1 MRTHRSTDPAAYR
14 QRVVIFGKPHAVES
28 QSGAALV
35 LVAVSLV
42 ALMGVVALAVDIG
55 LLFHVRT
62 KLQATADAA
71 ALAAAPEIP
80 SEFDAR
86 LVAREY
92 VGLNEAGDDA
102 VLKDESVVLG
112 NWDAGNKQFTPDGNP
127 LNAVEVT
134 VERTQGNENPVPLWF
149 ARVLGINDAD
159 VSATAIAAIG
169 GGPGTRFLIDDEMI
183 DKDIPVIEA
192 LAAEYGVSPEDLI
205 SDGDGDWFIDLPPG
219 EILELPTG
227 QVGDEGLF
235 DINHPEFPFSQT
247 SNPSHPDFLNFNE
260 DGSWRQGLVPKKKLD
275 PLIGVS
281 RVDDPSRY
289 PSYVSDECS
298 HVSPVYKSDISALNP
313 VNGTPAVNALG
324 MRRGLLAFA
333 IVDVGIDPDGPSGS
347 VLPNLIIRV
356 CDPTEIDL
364 VGPGSGGGGL
374 RLVR

>member
-1 MRTHRSTDPAAYR
+1 MQFVTFSAPTDS
-14 QRVVIFGKPHAVES
+14 QRGAV
-28 QSGAALV
+28 LV

-42 ALMGVVALAVDIG
+42 ALMGMVALAVDIG

-62 KLQATADAA
+62 KLQATADAS

-102 VLKDESVVLG
+102 VLKDENVVLG
-112 NWDAGNKQFTPDGNP
+112 NWDAGNKVFTPAGNP
-127 LNAVEVT
+127 VNAVEVT
-134 VERTQGNENPVPLWF
+134 VERTQGNANPVPLWF
-149 ARVLGINDAD
+149 ARVLGLNDAD
-159 VSATAIAAIG
+159 VAATAIAAIG

-183 DKDIPVIEA
+183 DSDIPVIEA
-192 LAAEYGVSPEDLI
+192 LAKANGMKSEKII
-205 SDGDGDWFIDLPPG
+205 SDNDGDWFIDLPPG
-219 EILELPTG
+219 TELELPTG

-235 DINHPEFPFSQT
+235 DINHPEFPFTQE

-281 RVDDPSRY
+281 RVNDPDLY

-313 VNGTPAVNALG
+313 VKGVPAVNALG

-333 IVDVGIDPDGPSGS
+333 IIGVGVDVDGPSGS
-347 VLPNLIIRV
+347 VLPKLIIRV

-364 VGPGSGGGGL
+364 VGPGGGGGGL